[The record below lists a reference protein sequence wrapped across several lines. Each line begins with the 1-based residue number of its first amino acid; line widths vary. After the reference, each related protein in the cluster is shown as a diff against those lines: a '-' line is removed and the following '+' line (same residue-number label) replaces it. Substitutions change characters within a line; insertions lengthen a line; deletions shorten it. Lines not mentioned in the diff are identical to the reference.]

1 MLHQEAL
8 ELLFLMFIMLLLVRY
23 LLYKSNGYNKER
35 KVLKYSLEHHASL
48 HNHMH
53 VYCKTYVPTGPV
65 PIFLFYCLKVVTLRT
80 AVVNRTEARFGII
93 RYSVWLGSVLFSF
106 LRKTEPNI
114 YRIKSKIKG
123 FHEVFNRNI
132 FFQKFSNERNLSTKE
147 HGPFKNLCSN
157 GKIRFEVYK
166 SLKY

>member
-65 PIFLFYCLKVVTLRT
+65 PIFFFYCLKVVTLRT

-93 RYSVWLGSVLFSF
+93 RYSVRLGSVQFGTF
-106 LRKTEPNI
+106 RKNRTE
-114 YRIKSKIKG
+114 YLQDKIKDK
-123 FHEVFNRNI
+123 R
-132 FFQKFSNERNLSTKE
+132 
-147 HGPFKNLCSN
+147 
-157 GKIRFEVYK
+157 
-166 SLKY
+166 SLRSF